1 MKPDAVGIAWLIG
14 FAVCLLLGVGG
25 LVNGNGLGAF
35 GLVCGAIA
43 MGLTG
48 LERLRTRKQKE

>member
-35 GLVCGAIA
+35 GL
-43 MGLTG
+43 
-48 LERLRTRKQKE
+48 ERLRTRKQKE